1 MRDRQ
6 WPDKPWCR
14 PSGPW
19 LRVPQERRKA
29 CLAAGALAGAFTGTG
44 PRFLRLIPL
53 RHLVDHRPHQI
64 VAAAV
69 ASASSHRAPPSV
81 HAACEQSRDDWPCL
95 PASRATGPVI
105 PVPHASLI
113 ITPMCCCAPQHLQ
126 LADTRLYH
134 SEYYSLLSQREP
146 SSHDT
151 GWPQRHEA
159 DPPAADAW

>member
-69 ASASSHRAPPSV
+69 ASASASSHRAPPSV

-95 PASRATGPVI
+95 LACLSACESSDWPCDPCTSRLTHHHAHVLLCAPAPPASGHSTIPLRILLPLKPARA
-105 PVPHASLI
+105 
-113 ITPMCCCAPQHLQ
+113 Q
-126 LADTRLYH
+126 LARHRL
-134 SEYYSLLSQREP
+134 
-146 SSHDT
+146 
-151 GWPQRHEA
+151 
-159 DPPAADAW
+159 AATP